1 MTINYQAGA
10 DVLSMSRRETSDIKY
25 IVLHHSATTTGNV
38 AVFRDYH
45 IHQLGFADVGYHY
58 VICNGQ
64 GGPDGE
70 VQPGRPELMTGAHAP
85 ERNADSIGVC
95 LVGDF
100 TQGKPTTAQML
111 ALYGL
116 LKEIMRRYRISPEN
130 VLAHKE
136 VSATDCPGSLDVAAI
151 RARMMKPPPKDW
163 EGHLHEAAI
172 KEAMALGLMAGVG
185 DGNFAPDKPCTRA
198 ELAAVAVRTYSKVFE
213 EIIEGLTRRGV
224 K

>member
-1 MTINYQAGA
+1 VTINYQAGA

-85 ERNADSIGVC
+85 GRNADSIGVC

-116 LKEIMRRYRISPEN
+116 LKEIMRRYRIAPER
-130 VLAHKE
+130 VLAHRE
-136 VSATDCPGSLDVAAI
+136 VNQTDCPGSLDVAAI
-151 RARMMKPPPKDW
+151 RTALSRPPAPKIRIGNTEL
-163 EGHLHEAAI
+163 EGIMVDDKVYAPVR
-172 KEAMALGLMAGVG
+172 ALIDALNYQVG
-185 DGNFAPDKPCTRA
+185 WDGETRT
-198 ELAAVAVRTYSKVFE
+198 VN
-213 EIIEGLTRRGV
+213 IISGG
-224 K
+224 KQ